1 MPGTRKTKT
10 TETKKQE
17 TAPRKDSKRERIET
31 IGAQD
36 RYVMIAEAA
45 YYRAEKRQFA
55 PGDPLLDWLEAEAEV
70 DQILSQGPRKS
81 TRTRAKK
88 TAPRTTHAARGE

>member
-10 TETKKQE
+10 PETKKQE
-17 TAPRKDSKRERIET
+17 NAPRKETRREQIKKP
-31 IGAQD
+31 GAQD

-55 PGDPLLDWLEAEAEV
+55 LGDPLQDWLEAEAEV
-70 DQILSQGPRKS
+70 DQILSQGTKRP

-88 TAPRTTHAARGE
+88 ATPRSPQMSRGE